1 MHERRR
7 FSRWQINKQAKL
19 RLEGAFADAPCVIH
33 NINFNGARIS
43 FNQKLDVDTF
53 VKMKIMLC
61 EEHVIDV
68 QAWVVWHKTRDG
80 SHMHGLYFSEISEL
94 DKEKIYRFI
103 YEHFPQE
110 LVTGAQ
116 QKIIP
121 EKGGERMRDRR
132 IFARIAAQYPLKYF
146 DSVTGKE
153 GQAHTVDISA
163 RGVGLTTHQLL
174 RPHAA
179 LEMWI
184 QMPDRGEPLYTR
196 GEVVWSE
203 KHGVDNYRAG
213 VNLEKADLMGMARVL
228 RAA

>member
-33 NINFNGARIS
+33 NINFNGAQIS
-43 FNQKLDVDTF
+43 FNQRLKSDTF
-53 VKMKIMLC
+53 VKMKIILC
-61 EEHVIDV
+61 EHHVIQV
-68 QAWVVWHKTRDG
+68 QAWVVWQKSIG
-80 SHMHGLYFSEISEL
+80 NSHMHGLYFSEISEQ

-103 YEHFPQE
+103 YKNFPQE
-110 LVTGAQ
+110 LVSSAQ

-132 IFARIAAQYPLKYF
+132 IFARIAAQYPLKFF
-146 DSVTGKE
+146 DSASGSE
-153 GQAHTVDISA
+153 GQAETVDISA
-163 RGVGLTTHQLL
+163 KGVGFNSRQPLVPRST
-174 RPHAA
+174 

-184 QMPDRGEPLYTR
+184 QIPDRGDPLYTR

-203 KHGVDNYRAG
+203 RRAGDMYRVG
-213 VNLEKADLMGMARVL
+213 VNLEGADLMGIARVL
-228 RAA
+228 RTI